1 MRSGAGFFGNRNSF
15 GNREI
20 SLAVIVVGMHRS
32 GTSLVTR
39 LINLMGISVGDPA
52 HLMAPQKD
60 NPGGFWERKDVGW
73 INDGLL
79 VNGGASWEHPEYFD
93 PAFLDGEEASSL
105 RPEAEAVIADL
116 DRDAPW
122 VLKDPRFCLTLP
134 FWLRLLDKPICVF
147 VVRNPFQVARSVS
160 LRNDIGLLS
169 GMRMW
174 ERYNRCALWNSRN
187 LPRLFVGFQRL
198 AQDPVG
204 ELERLN
210 RFFRDH
216 GMAVEGGIEEAV
228 SYIDADRVNPP
239 AEAHMRWLSD
249 TQRELW
255 EGLRRATAGGEPVEC
270 GLPETEVR
278 PDGEVLSGG
287 SLAELK
293 YRYVNQGRAE
303 EKVEQDAARKDL
315 IRRHAREVHE
325 LKDAYETQLVEQWR
339 EFDSL
344 HRSLEESVRRHSQE
358 IENLK
363 VVYDRQGEND
373 RKRHSAEMTSLK
385 DAYEGQLAEAAS
397 AREALRTAMSRELER
412 HSSEV
417 EALKAAYEGQ
427 LAKAASTREALRTAM
442 SQELERHSVEM
453 ETLKAAYEEQLADC
467 FERHSS
473 EMVALKAAGE
483 GQLANC
489 IERHSSEMAALKAAG
504 EGQLADCIERH
515 SSEMAA
521 LKAAYEEQLARADKD
536 LGKARDVLEES
547 FARHSRE
554 IQALV
559 DRIGQLEDELRGRD
573 QAVADRDRALADR
586 DRALA
591 DRDQA
596 LADRDQAVADRDRAL
611 ADHDQAVA
619 DRDRALADRDQAVA
633 DRNQVVADRD
643 ELIAARDRTL
653 ADRDQAL
660 AELRGLLEEYGE
672 YASAVSMWL
681 DGRSGNILLR
691 LTRPRPESD
700 AAVALACLTE
710 LIEEC
715 REKGMVP
722 GPDATDNMIEND
734 ETEQ

>member
-1 MRSGAGFFGNRNSF
+1 
-15 GNREI
+15 
-20 SLAVIVVGMHRS
+20 
-32 GTSLVTR
+32 
-39 LINLMGISVGDPA
+39 
-52 HLMAPQKD
+52 MAPQKD

-105 RPEAEAVIADL
+105 LPEAEAVIADL

-204 ELERLN
+204 ELERLD

-385 DAYEGQLAEAAS
+385 DAYEGQLAGAAS

-489 IERHSSEMAALKAAG
+489 IERHSSEMAALKAA
-504 EGQLADCIERH
+504 
-515 SSEMAA
+515 
-521 LKAAYEEQLARADKD
+521 YEEQLARADKD

-559 DRIGQLEDELRGRD
+559 DRVGQLEDELRGRD
-573 QAVADRDRALADR
+573 QAV
-586 DRALA
+586 A

-611 ADHDQAVA
+611 ADHDQAVTDRDQALADRDQAVA

>member
-1 MRSGAGFFGNRNSF
+1 
-15 GNREI
+15 
-20 SLAVIVVGMHRS
+20 MHRS

-93 PAFLDGEEASSL
+93 PASLDGEGASSL
-105 RPEAEAVIADL
+105 LPEAEAVIADL

-174 ERYNRCALWNSRN
+174 ERYNRCGLWNSRN

-216 GMAVEGGIEEAV
+216 GMAAEGGVDEAV
-228 SYIDADRVNPP
+228 AYIDADRVNPP

-255 EGLRRATAGGEPVEC
+255 EGLGRATAGGDPVEC
-270 GLPETEVR
+270 GLPEAEVR
-278 PDGEVLSGG
+278 PEGEIPSGG
-287 SLAELK
+287 SLTELK
-293 YRYVNQGRAE
+293 HHYISLGRDE
-303 EKVEQDAARKDL
+303 EKVEQEAARKDL
-315 IRRHAREVHE
+315 IGRHAREVHE
-325 LKDAYETQLVEQWR
+325 LQGVYESQLIEQRR

-397 AREALRTAMSRELER
+397 AREALRAAMSQELER
-412 HSSEV
+412 HSFEV

-427 LAKAASTREALRTAM
+427 LAEAASAREALRTAM

-453 ETLKAAYEEQLADC
+453 ETLKAAYEEQLAGCDERHSSEITALKTVYEEQLAGWGEHHSNEVTALKAAYEGQLADC

-473 EMVALKAAGE
+473 EMT
-483 GQLANC
+483 
-489 IERHSSEMAALKAAG
+489 
-504 EGQLADCIERH
+504 
-515 SSEMAA
+515 A
-521 LKAAYEEQLARADKD
+521 LKAAYEEQLAHADKE
-536 LGKARDVLEES
+536 LGKARGALEES
-547 FARHSRE
+547 LARHSRE
-554 IQALV
+554 MQALV
-559 DRIGQLEDELRGRD
+559 DRVGLLEEELRGRD
-573 QAVADRDRALADR
+573 QAIADL
-586 DRALA
+586 
-591 DRDQA
+591 DQA
-596 LADRDQAVADRDRAL
+596 
-611 ADHDQAVA
+611 
-619 DRDRALADRDQAVA
+619 
-633 DRNQVVADRD
+633 
-643 ELIAARDRTL
+643 IAARD
-653 ADRDQAL
+653 QAI
-660 AELRGLLEEYGE
+660 ANQRELLEKFGE
-672 YASAVSMWL
+672 SASVVSAWL
-681 DGRSGNILLR
+681 DGRFGKIMLR
-691 LTRPRPESD
+691 LTRPLPESD
-700 AAVALACLTE
+700 AGVALACLTE

-715 REKGMVP
+715 REKGMVS
-722 GPDATDNMIEND
+722 GSDATDDVIENS
-734 ETEQ
+734 ETE